1 MGRGGES
8 FERRQRERAKKA
20 KASAK
25 REQRL
30 QKSTSEEEETPG
42 AAPVVDEAAVIEQL
56 GKLHQA
62 FEDKSISLDD
72 FEDARGELLAKLH
85 VT

>member
-30 QKSTSEEEETPG
+30 QKSTDETEEPG
-42 AAPVVDEAAVIEQL
+42 VVSSVDEAAVLEQL

-62 FEDKSISLDD
+62 FEEKSISLDD
-72 FEDARGELLAKLH
+72 FEDKRGELLALLQ
-85 VT
+85 VE

>member
-30 QKSTSEEEETPG
+30 QKSTEETEEPG
-42 AAPVVDEAAVIEQL
+42 VVSSVDEAAVLDQL

-62 FEDKSISLDD
+62 FEDKAISLDD
-72 FEDARGELLAKLH
+72 FEDARGELLAKLQ
-85 VT
+85 VE